1 MKSSN
6 SEKFWLKPLKIAI
19 FGPNL
24 HKKGSVRATPK
35 TNIIFFAEMTKA
47 DHKLSKIFYFMKI
60 SCFDWV
66 MNVFLF
72 CGDVFLLKRVI
83 SSHNNCGPLI
93 RPQIRPQVWLL
104 TLIVRCW
111 LNACHLERVVNFVTN
126 KTVYYIVYPAKITL
140 NLKEHLEIR
149 GYGSYY

>member
-35 TNIIFFAEMTKA
+35 TNRIFFSEMTKA
-47 DHKLSKIFYFMKI
+47 DHELSKTFYFIKI

-72 CGDVFLLKRVI
+72 CGDFFLLKRVI
-83 SSHNNCGPLI
+83 SSHNNCVTSDSTSGSISGLT
-93 RPQIRPQVWLL
+93 VDADCALL
-104 TLIVRCW
+104 TESSPLGTCVQF
-111 LNACHLERVVNFVTN
+111 CHQYNCIL
-126 KTVYYIVYPAKITL
+126 YSLPC
-140 NLKEHLEIR
+140 
-149 GYGSYY
+149 